1 MARWSE
7 ASCGEE
13 RLRAGRLLNQRP
25 GPLGVRAG
33 QGRKRAGGSSE
44 EECRWGKAAPLSPAT
59 RGLPAATS
67 SWVESGRCGLP
78 LSPETRG
85 RGRGRPGGS
94 SGGQCRRTGPR
105 PSLSPAASRGGPAG
119 SRAERRSLCPAT
131 RGRGR
136 AGPSGDH
143 ALLRLRGHGEGAA
156 AGSG

>member
-33 QGRKRAGGSSE
+33 QGRSAGGSSE

-85 RGRGRPGGS
+85 RGRARPGGS

-105 PSLSPAASRGGPAG
+105 PSLSPAASRGGPAALLWTPG
-119 SRAERRSLCPAT
+119 PSDGHCAPPPEAEDGPGRAERRPCPTTAPRT
-131 RGRGR
+131 R
-136 AGPSGDH
+136 
-143 ALLRLRGHGEGAA
+143 
-156 AGSG
+156 